1 VEGAQPSMSAPTGR
15 QSSCAALNGGAGGG
29 ASRLTSYR
37 LRGTL
42 RRAVLLIMA
51 GLLLAPVA
59 SAQETSDTPPGAM
72 LIILDASGSMNRAD
86 EDGVPFIDKAK
97 NAVVELIDAL
107 PDDIKVGLRV
117 YGHREP
123 NTDRTRGCL
132 DTELV
137 APVVTLDRDAIRSAV
152 AGVSAS
158 GFTPIGLSLQ
168 EAASDLPE
176 TGPRTVVL
184 VSDGEDTCAPPD
196 PCDVA
201 EELFGAA
208 VDVRI
213 ESIGFLV
220 DSGSAAE
227 QQLRCIA
234 DVSGGEYRTV
244 DRADELVARLGEVA
258 GEFLDWKPPVV
269 LNGALEQARAPEVPL
284 ELVPDWLAEEPP
296 TFALGR
302 YASVIMPGETRWFR
316 IDTWEG
322 EWFRAFADLSV
333 PRDLDAPGEVEAII
347 IGPSGNRVEKA
358 ATDMSTR
365 VALPGTEF
373 PMIGVTVDSFD
384 RPYPTGTYLL
394 GFHWDAPARVLLGS
408 LVVDVDIL
416 GDGREAKRTRLDGSL
431 DPDTAPILDLEAAA
445 ENGPD
450 WAGNGFIGS
459 LTAGETRWYR
469 IDGNPGATVYVE
481 ATFPAYRA
489 DGVNGQFTVDMR
501 DLDGTP
507 IVRDPSE
514 STQTIGTETHQAVL
528 VPTAT
533 APWDSV
539 PSTVLVGFRWEGG
552 EGATEVRFGVETTGG
567 DKTGTIRSA
576 VTTTQ
581 LPAETSTHPVPSTT
595 EVAAATEPAAN
606 EPSGAPV
613 AVFIVIG
620 VAALAVVGAA
630 IVPMRRRRSR

>member
-1 VEGAQPSMSAPTGR
+1 
-15 QSSCAALNGGAGGG
+15 
-29 ASRLTSYR
+29 
-37 LRGTL
+37 
-42 RRAVLLIMA
+42 MA

-59 SAQETSDTPPGAM
+59 SAQAQEESGTQGAM
-72 LIILDASGSMNRAD
+72 LIILDASGSMNRVD
-86 EDGVPFIDKAK
+86 EDGVPFIEKAK
-97 NAVVELIDAL
+97 NAVLELVDAL
-107 PDDIKVGLRV
+107 PDDIAVGLRV

-123 NTDRTRGCL
+123 NTDRARGCK

-137 APVVTLDRDAIRSAV
+137 APVVTLDREAIRTAV
-152 AGVSAS
+152 EGVAAS

-168 EAASDLPE
+168 EAVSDLPDA
-176 TGPRTVVL
+176 GPRTVVL
-184 VSDGEDTCAPPD
+184 ISDGEDTCAPPD

-208 VDVRI
+208 IDVRI

-244 DRADELVARLGEVA
+244 DQADELVARLGEVA
-258 GEFLDWKPPVV
+258 GEFLDWKPPAT

-296 TFALGR
+296 TFARGR

-322 EWFRAFADLSV
+322 EWFWAFADLNV

-347 IGPSGNRVEKA
+347 IGPSGDRVEKPA
-358 ATDMSTR
+358 IGMSTR

-373 PMIGVTVDSFD
+373 PMIGVTVDSFGG
-384 RPYPTGTYLL
+384 PYPTGTYFL

-408 LVVDVDIL
+408 LAVDVDIL
-416 GDGREAKRTRLDGSL
+416 GDGREAERIRLDGSL
-431 DPDTAPILDLEAAA
+431 DPDMAPTLDLEAA
-445 ENGPD
+445 
-450 WAGNGFIGS
+450 AGNGFIGS
-459 LTAGETRWYR
+459 LAAGETRWYR
-469 IDGNPGATVYVE
+469 VDGNPGATVYVD
-481 ATFPAYRA
+481 AMFPAYRA

-528 VPTAT
+528 APTAT

-539 PSTVLVGFRWEGG
+539 PSTVLVGFRWDGG
-552 EGATEVRFGVETTGG
+552 EGASEVRFGVEATGGLTTGTA
-567 DKTGTIRSA
+567 KSQTES
-576 VTTTQ
+576 TTTQ
-581 LPAETSTHPVPSTT
+581 PALSTSAEPTT
-595 EVAAATEPAAN
+595 AVESADAEQTSGSSGAVFVLLGVAAVAFVAAA
-606 EPSGAPV
+606 
-613 AVFIVIG
+613 IVI
-620 VAALAVVGAA
+620 
-630 IVPMRRRRSR
+630 RRRRSR